1 MQVQVQVQIHPPT
14 LTRFSSLTLTL
25 QRIDLVTQLR
35 NLLLQLGNHLGEFS
49 HHMIEA
55 RTKLFIL
62 ACKIVDGTRR
72 LA

>member
-1 MQVQVQVQIHPPT
+1 MRVQTPT

-35 NLLLQLGNHLGEFS
+35 NLLLQLGNHLGELS
-49 HHMIEA
+49 HHVIEA
-55 RTKLFIL
+55 RTKLLIV

>member
-1 MQVQVQVQIHPPT
+1 MQVQAPT
-14 LTRFSSLTLTL
+14 LTRFSSRTLTL
-25 QRIDLVTQLR
+25 QRIDLVTQLL
-35 NLLLQLGNHLGEFS
+35 NLLLQLGKHLSEFS

-55 RTKLFIL
+55 RTKLFIV

>member
-1 MQVQVQVQIHPPT
+1 MRVQTPT

-25 QRIDLVTQLR
+25 LRIDLVTQSL
-35 NLLLQLGNHLGEFS
+35 NLLLQLGNHLGELS
-49 HHMIEA
+49 HHLIET
-55 RTKLFIL
+55 RMKLFIV